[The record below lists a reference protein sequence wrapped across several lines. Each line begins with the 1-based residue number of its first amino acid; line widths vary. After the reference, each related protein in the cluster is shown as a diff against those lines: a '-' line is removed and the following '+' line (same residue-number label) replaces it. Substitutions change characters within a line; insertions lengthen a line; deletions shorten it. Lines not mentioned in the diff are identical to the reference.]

1 MNRYTHLQIP
11 DMDLWS
17 SDQVLAVYDVCQTI
31 SATLMDKHKDALLKT
46 MADNH
51 AMRCPC
57 PSEHRCA
64 TSEQNLQLPLDEL
77 F

>member
-17 SDQVLAVYDVCQTI
+17 AEQVLAVYDVCQTI
-31 SATLMDKHKDALLKT
+31 STTLMDKHEEALLKT

-51 AMRCPC
+51 TKRCPA
-57 PSEHRCA
+57 EHPC
-64 TSEQNLQLPLDEL
+64 TSTEQNLPLPLNVP

>member
-31 SATLMDKHKDALLKT
+31 SAVLMDQHRDALLKT

-51 AMRCPC
+51 ARRCPT
-57 PSEHRCA
+57 EHPCD
-64 TSEQNLQLPLDEL
+64 TGDQNLSLPFDDP

>member
-17 SDQVLAVYDVCQTI
+17 SEQVLAVYDVCQTI
-31 SATLMDKHKDALLKT
+31 SAALMDKHSDALLKT

-51 AMRCPC
+51 ARRC
-57 PSEHRCA
+57 PSEHPCV
-64 TSEQNLQLPLDEL
+64 TGEQNLQLPFDDSL
-77 F
+77 

>member
-1 MNRYTHLQIP
+1 MKRYTHLQIP

-31 SATLMDKHKDALLKT
+31 SAALMDRHKDALVRT
-46 MADNH
+46 MADNY
-51 AMRCPC
+51 ARRCPTE
-57 PSEHRCA
+57 PPYTNTEH
-64 TSEQNLQLPLDEL
+64 NLPLPFDDP

>member
-17 SDQVLAVYDVCQTI
+17 AEQVLAVYDVCQTI
-31 SATLMDKHKDALLKT
+31 SATLMDQHTDALIKT

-51 AMRCPC
+51 AKRCPT
-57 PSEHRCA
+57 EHTCTTR
-64 TSEQNLQLPLDEL
+64 EQNLSLPFEDP

>member
-31 SATLMDKHKDALLKT
+31 SAVLMDKHRDALLKK

-51 AMRCPC
+51 TKRCLTEQPC
-57 PSEHRCA
+57 T
-64 TSEQNLQLPLDEL
+64 TSEQNLPLPFDDP

>member
-11 DMDLWS
+11 DMDLWNAE
-17 SDQVLAVYDVCQTI
+17 QVLAVYDVCQTI
-31 SATLMDKHKDALLKT
+31 SAALMDKHRDALLKT

-51 AMRCPC
+51 AKRCPTEPPC
-57 PSEHRCA
+57 TTTEH
-64 TSEQNLQLPLDEL
+64 NLSLPLDES